1 MTKRAQWRVRTV
13 LWAVF
18 TTAVLCSISFNKDF
32 LLSERTYYDQNED
45 ELKPQKDQP
54 RPDGRDDSSLT
65 AFMEA
70 MARTATTLATTTTTK
85 EKTTTITTLAFGNLT
100 YPSHPTS
107 RLLPKRLVS
116 VFGLESSGTT
126 FFTSLLARIANVTE
140 RDIFE
145 GMRFNKTSSS
155 WEFQHLSL
163 PWGSSCNGTL
173 KVVPVMY
180 PAPCIHMN
188 VTYSDDL
195 KPHSSCPG
203 LVGRPGGGHKKKTIP
218 DKQMVQ
224 DPIDV
229 YPHRFFVNITSH
241 ILWYRQHGVQAT
253 AVVMMRDV
261 EIGRIARS
269 FQHCPNPAYAHEE
282 AALGLRILRD
292 AVETLS
298 PLDDVGINNHSG
310 NNNAAMPH
318 VVVVSYETLMHL
330 QAPYL
335 NGILKRLTLPTVAE
349 QHFTSLR
356 NGNMR
361 YIQPWEKVKEAEDA
375 KEAAKQA
382 AKEAA
387 KAEEEKSKENN
398 NQGP

>member
-195 KPHSSCPG
+195 KPHSEGWTALACETALNKRTVGRSSRFSGWKETKLSAYFNLHVRCCCLGWFTVQLRASGLSVVTVLDGGGPVLG
-203 LVGRPGGGHKKKTIP
+203 KSLCVGSHPSEGWVVLVNPVLALVG
-218 DKQMVQ
+218 
-224 DPIDV
+224 
-229 YPHRFFVNITSH
+229 TSW
-241 ILWYRQHGVQAT
+241 LSAAGV
-253 AVVMMRDV
+253 
-261 EIGRIARS
+261 S
-269 FQHCPNPAYAHEE
+269 
-282 AALGLRILRD
+282 
-292 AVETLS
+292 S
-298 PLDDVGINNHSG
+298 
-310 NNNAAMPH
+310 
-318 VVVVSYETLMHL
+318 
-330 QAPYL
+330 
-335 NGILKRLTLPTVAE
+335 LTLGAYELGARRKPTLPRFPEWDSPA
-349 QHFTSLR
+349 L
-356 NGNMR
+356 
-361 YIQPWEKVKEAEDA
+361 
-375 KEAAKQA
+375 
-382 AKEAA
+382 
-387 KAEEEKSKENN
+387 
-398 NQGP
+398 